1 MKTIVV
7 IDDHA
12 FIRAGIVEALSK
24 SEYSVIGQ
32 AASKSEGLALLNS
45 VSPDF
50 CIVDLN
56 LGDGLGSDLI
66 SEIKGKLM
74 KTKFI
79 VLTMDDEESS
89 LLQAKLSGAD
99 AYILK
104 STPIDALIK
113 SLTALEKSNSAFQT
127 AGKIA
132 TKRTVRS
139 FDLTKRELDI
149 LQLLGAG
156 STASAMGQQLF
167 LTEATIK
174 THLSAIYRKLNA
186 SNRSQALSI
195 AFENNLVQK

>member
-12 FIRAGIVEALSK
+12 FIRAGIVDALPR
-24 SEYSVIGQ
+24 SEYSMIGQ

-66 SEIKGKLM
+66 SEVKSKHL

-79 VLTMDDEESS
+79 VLTMDDEERS
-89 LLQAKLSGAD
+89 LQQAKSSGAD

-104 STPIDALIK
+104 STPIDTLIR
-113 SLTALEKSNSAFQT
+113 SLKELAKNNSVFQT

-132 TKRTVRS
+132 PKKILKS
-139 FDLTKRELDI
+139 FGLTKREVEI

-156 STASAMGQQLF
+156 ITASAMGQQLF

-186 SNRSQALSI
+186 SNRTQALSI
-195 AFENNLVQK
+195 AFENNLVQQ

>member
-1 MKTIVV
+1 
-7 IDDHA
+7 
-12 FIRAGIVEALSK
+12 
-24 SEYSVIGQ
+24 
-32 AASKSEGLALLNS
+32 

-66 SEIKGKLM
+66 SEVKSKHL

-79 VLTMDDEESS
+79 ILTMDDEERS
-89 LLQAKLSGAD
+89 LQQAKSSGAD

-104 STPIDALIK
+104 STPIDTLIK
-113 SLTALEKSNSAFQT
+113 SLRELAKNNPVFQT

-132 TKRTVRS
+132 PKKILTS
-139 FDLTKRELDI
+139 FELTKRELEI

-156 STASAMGQQLF
+156 ITASAMGQQLF

-186 SNRSQALSI
+186 SNRTQALSI
-195 AFENNLVQK
+195 AFENNLVQQ

>member
-12 FIRAGIVEALSK
+12 FIRAGIVDALPK
-24 SEYSVIGQ
+24 SEYLIIGQ

-66 SEIKGKLM
+66 SEVKSKHL
-74 KTKFI
+74 TTQFI
-79 VLTMDDEESS
+79 ILTMDDEENS
-89 LLQAKLSGAD
+89 LQQAKLSGAD

-104 STPIDALIK
+104 STPIDSLIK
-113 SLTALEKSNSAFQT
+113 SLTELAKNNPVFQT
-127 AGKIA
+127 VGKIA
-132 TKRTVRS
+132 PKKILKS
-139 FDLTKRELDI
+139 FELTKRELEI

-156 STASAMGQQLF
+156 ITASAMGQQLF

-186 SNRSQALSI
+186 SNRTQALSI
-195 AFENNLVQK
+195 AFENNLVQQ

>member
-12 FIRAGIVEALSK
+12 FIRAGIADALSK
-24 SEYSVIGQ
+24 SDYSVIGQ

-66 SEIKGKLM
+66 SEIKSKHM

-89 LLQAKLSGAD
+89 LQQAKLSGAD

-113 SLTALEKSNSAFQT
+113 SLAALERSNPVFHT
-127 AGKIA
+127 AGKIVP
-132 TKRTVRS
+132 KKILKH
-139 FDLTKRELDI
+139 FELTKRELEI

-156 STASAMGQQLF
+156 STASEMGQQLF
-167 LTEATIK
+167 LTEATVK

-195 AFENNLVQK
+195 AFENNLVQQ

>member
-12 FIRAGIVEALSK
+12 FIRAGIADALPK
-24 SEYSVIGQ
+24 SEYLIIGQ

-66 SEIKGKLM
+66 SEVKSKHL

-79 VLTMDDEESS
+79 ILTMDDEERS
-89 LLQAKLSGAD
+89 LQQGKLSGAD

-104 STPIDALIK
+104 STPIDSLIK
-113 SLTALEKSNSAFQT
+113 SLKELAKNNSVFQT

-132 TKRTVRS
+132 PKKILKS
-139 FDLTKRELDI
+139 FELTKRELEI

-156 STASAMGQQLF
+156 ITASAMGQQLF

-186 SNRSQALSI
+186 SNRTQALSI
-195 AFENNLVQK
+195 AFENNLVQQ

>member
-12 FIRAGIVEALSK
+12 FIRAGIVDALSK
-24 SEYSVIGQ
+24 SKYSVIGQ

-66 SEIKGKLM
+66 SEIKSKHM

-156 STASAMGQQLF
+156 STASAMGEQLF

>member
-12 FIRAGIVEALSK
+12 FIRAGIVDALPK
-24 SEYSVIGQ
+24 SEYLIIGQ

-66 SEIKGKLM
+66 SEIKSKHM

-79 VLTMDDEESS
+79 VLTMDDEENS
-89 LLQAKLSGAD
+89 LQQARLSGAD

-104 STPIDALIK
+104 STSIDSLIK
-113 SLTALEKSNSAFQT
+113 SLTELAKNNPVFQT

-132 TKRTVRS
+132 PKKIQKN
-139 FDLTKRELDI
+139 FELTKRELEI
-149 LQLLGAG
+149 LPLLGAG
-156 STASAMGQQLF
+156 ITASAMGQQLF

-195 AFENNLVQK
+195 AFENNLVQQ

>member
-1 MKTIVV
+1 
-7 IDDHA
+7 
-12 FIRAGIVEALSK
+12 
-24 SEYSVIGQ
+24 
-32 AASKSEGLALLNS
+32 

-66 SEIKGKLM
+66 SEVKSRHL

-79 VLTMDDEESS
+79 VLTMDDEERS
-89 LLQAKLSGAD
+89 LQQARLSGAD

-104 STPIDALIK
+104 STPIDTLIK
-113 SLTALEKSNSAFQT
+113 SLKELAKNNPVFQT
-127 AGKIA
+127 AGKIGP
-132 TKRTVRS
+132 KKILKS
-139 FDLTKRELDI
+139 FELTKRELEI

-156 STASAMGQQLF
+156 ITASAMGQQLF

-186 SNRSQALSI
+186 SNRTQALSI
-195 AFENNLVQK
+195 AFENNLVQQ

>member
-12 FIRAGIVEALSK
+12 FIRAGIVDALSK
-24 SEYSVIGQ
+24 SKYSVIGQ

-156 STASAMGQQLF
+156 STASAMGEQLF

>member
-12 FIRAGIVEALSK
+12 FIRAGIVDALPK
-24 SEYSVIGQ
+24 SEYLIIGQ

-66 SEIKGKLM
+66 SEVKSKHL
-74 KTKFI
+74 TTQFI
-79 VLTMDDEESS
+79 ILTMDDEENS
-89 LLQAKLSGAD
+89 LQQAKLSGAD

-104 STPIDALIK
+104 STPIDTLIK
-113 SLTALEKSNSAFQT
+113 RLKELAKNNSVFQT

-132 TKRTVRS
+132 PKKILKN
-139 FDLTKRELDI
+139 FELTKRELEI

-156 STASAMGQQLF
+156 ITASAMGQQLF

-186 SNRSQALSI
+186 SNRTQALSI
-195 AFENNLVQK
+195 AFENNLVQQ

>member
-12 FIRAGIVEALSK
+12 FIRAGIVDALSK
-24 SEYSVIGQ
+24 SKYSVIGQ

-66 SEIKGKLM
+66 SEIKSKHM

>member
-12 FIRAGIVEALSK
+12 FIRAGIVDALSK
-24 SEYSVIGQ
+24 SKYSVIGQ

-66 SEIKGKLM
+66 SEIKGKHM

-113 SLTALEKSNSAFQT
+113 SLTALEKSNPAFQT

-132 TKRTVRS
+132 PKKTVKS

-156 STASAMGQQLF
+156 STASAMGEQLF

>member
-12 FIRAGIVEALSK
+12 FIRAGIVDALQK
-24 SEYSVIGQ
+24 SQYLIIGQ

-66 SEIKGKLM
+66 SEVKSRHL

-79 VLTMDDEESS
+79 VLTMDDEERS
-89 LLQAKLSGAD
+89 LQQAKLSGAD

-104 STPIDALIK
+104 STPIDTLIK
-113 SLTALEKSNSAFQT
+113 SLTELAKTNPVFQA

-132 TKRTVRS
+132 PKKILKS
-139 FDLTKRELDI
+139 FELTKRELEI

-156 STASAMGQQLF
+156 NTASAMGQQLF
-167 LTEATIK
+167 LSEATIK

-195 AFENNLVQK
+195 AFENNLVQQ

>member
-12 FIRAGIVEALSK
+12 FIRAGIVDALSK
-24 SEYSVIGQ
+24 SKYSVIGQ

-66 SEIKGKLM
+66 SEIKGKHM

-156 STASAMGQQLF
+156 STASAMGEQLF